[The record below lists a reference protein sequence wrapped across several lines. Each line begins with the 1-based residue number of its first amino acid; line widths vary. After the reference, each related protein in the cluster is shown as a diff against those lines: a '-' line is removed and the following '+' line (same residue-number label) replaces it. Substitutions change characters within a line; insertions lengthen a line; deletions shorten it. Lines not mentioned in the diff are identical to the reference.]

1 VEKELKFIDRTILG
15 AFNFGMASY
24 NKLHQIYA
32 QLHKKYPKIFTI
44 NPSGPAKTK
53 IFFNLLTKVI
63 STQFEPL
70 IRDELSFYLKHH
82 FELEDLQD
90 GLDMG
95 NVLSFINE
103 TENLEGD
110 ILELGT
116 YKCGTTIMM
125 ARFLKNIGSKR
136 KVIGCDAFKGLPYD
150 DKHSSQQN
158 AKGMFS
164 DVTVEYVLEKIK
176 KFGVDDKITIIE
188 GLFEE
193 TLLKSLSEQKFS
205 MVLLDC
211 DLYDAAKFSL
221 EFAYPRLV
229 EGGLIMF
236 DDYDRTG
243 RNNPEWGETK
253 AVDEF
258 CSSHNIKVNLHP
270 VPHFRK

>member
-1 VEKELKFIDRTILG
+1 
-15 AFNFGMASY
+15 
-24 NKLHQIYA
+24 
-32 QLHKKYPKIFTI
+32 
-44 NPSGPAKTK
+44 
-53 IFFNLLTKVI
+53 
-63 STQFEPL
+63 L
-70 IRDELSFYLKHH
+70 IREELSFLIKHH
-82 FELEDLQD
+82 SKLESLQD

-95 NVLSFINE
+95 NVLTFVKE

-125 ARFLKNIGSKR
+125 ARFLKKISSKR
-136 KVIGCDAFKGLPYD
+136 KVIGCDAFIGLPYE

-164 DVTVEYVLEKIK
+164 DVTVEHVLEKIK
-176 KFGVDDKITIIE
+176 KFAVDDKIKIIE

-211 DLYDAAKFSL
+211 DLYDAAKVSL

-229 EGGLIMF
+229 EGGIIMF
-236 DDYDRTG
+236 DDYDRAN
-243 RNNPEWGETK
+243 RNNPMWGETR
-253 AVDEF
+253 AIDEF
-258 CSSHNIKVNLHP
+258 CSSYNIKVNLLP
-270 VPHFRK
+270 VPHIRK